1 MAWHAMLAINAKE
14 TDMPCIYHET
24 PEEIHARELADRAER
39 EHAVTGP
46 LIAKIDIQDRQIAEL
61 EAMMCGVFYLL
72 ENGFTN
78 RGVTIYLQEILDR
91 VNWQETGTTQM
102 WTEDWWEDHKEQDR
116 QRRIEEGRKRERRRR
131 EILARLTE
139 EEREILGL

>member
-1 MAWHAMLAINAKE
+1 
-14 TDMPCIYHET
+14 MPCMTYES
-24 PEEIHARELADRAER
+24 PEEIAARERER
-39 EHAVTGP
+39 EQELVDASTGP
-46 LIAKIDIQDRQIAEL
+46 LLAKIDIQGRQITEL
-61 EAMMCGVFYLL
+61 EAMLCGVFYLL

-78 RGVTIYLQEILDR
+78 RGATIYLQEILDR

-131 EILARLTE
+131 EILARLTDE
-139 EEREILGL
+139 EQEILGL

>member
-61 EAMMCGVFYLL
+61 EAMMCGVFTLL
-72 ENGFTN
+72 DDGFTSH
-78 RGVTIYLQEILDR
+78 GITFYLPAVLDR
-91 VNWQETGTTQM
+91 VNWQETGTTRM
-102 WTEDWWEDHKEQDR
+102 WTDEWWEDHKERDAERRAEEAR
-116 QRRIEEGRKRERRRR
+116 QLERRRQ